1 MKNCFCTKTY
11 QCLGCEKNETR
22 KQAVAEGRALTRE
35 VAQCGTR
42 AGYNRH
48 LRLGEETCAECR
60 LAQKE
65 SVVRAQQNRKMYETQ
80 QEKVS

>member
-1 MKNCFCTKTY
+1 MKDCFCTKTY
-11 QCLGCEKNETR
+11 QCLGCEKNEAR
-22 KQAVAEGRALTRE
+22 KHAVAEGRAFTRE

-48 LRLGEETCAECR
+48 LRLGEATCTECR

-80 QEKVS
+80 QKKVS